1 MQKVVGSSPIIRSKR
16 KPRDCGAFVFLR
28 LPRPATPEGMVSTPL
43 RWDEVNEDLD
53 PRSYT
58 MDAVLDRLDRQGDL
72 YKDVLKTRP
81 PLRLVS

>member
-1 MQKVVGSSPIIRSKR
+1 
-16 KPRDCGAFVFLR
+16 
-28 LPRPATPEGMVSTPL
+28 
-43 RWDEVNEDLD
+43 VNEDLD